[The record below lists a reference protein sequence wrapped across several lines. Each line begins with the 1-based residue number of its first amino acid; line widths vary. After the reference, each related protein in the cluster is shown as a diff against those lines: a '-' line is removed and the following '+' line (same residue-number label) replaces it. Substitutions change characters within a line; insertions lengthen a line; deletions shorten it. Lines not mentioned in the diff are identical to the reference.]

1 MEIAILFA
9 LIVLNGLF
17 AMSEISLVTARKA
30 RMQKLVDEGDGAA
43 AAAVK
48 LGEDPTRFL
57 STIQIGITSIGVLN
71 GIVGEAALAAPL
83 ATWLATL
90 GVPQPYANYGATGLV
105 VVTITYFSIV
115 VGELVPKR
123 IGQSHPETLARLVAR
138 PINWLAIAT
147 KPFVLLLSMSTRG
160 LLKLLGVREDSG
172 SPVTEEE
179 IHAMLVEGT
188 TAGVIESHEH
198 TMVRNVFRL
207 DDRQIGSLMVPRG
220 DMVVLDVD
228 RPFEENLARI
238 ETSDHARFP
247 VVQGGLDYILGVI
260 NARQWLSHALRG
272 DDRALAGQP
281 LQQPLY
287 VPETLTGMELLDNFR
302 SSDVHMA
309 FVIDEYG
316 QVQGIVTLQDLIE
329 AITGEFHPRDPQ
341 TSWAVQREDG
351 SWLLDG
357 HIPVPELK
365 DRLHLASVPDEE
377 RGRYHTL
384 SGMLMLLSGRLPKVA
399 DAVNWEGWHL
409 EIVDMDG
416 KTIDKVLASRLADTE
431 AVEDGADPARP

>member
-9 LIVLNGLF
+9 LILLNGLF
-17 AMSEISLVTARKA
+17 AMSEIALVTARKA
-30 RMQKLVDEGDGAA
+30 RLQKLVDEGDSSA

-83 ATWLATL
+83 ALWLASL
-90 GVPQPYANYGATGLV
+90 GVPPTYSTYGATGLV
-105 VVTITYFSIV
+105 VLVITYFSIV

-138 PINWLAIAT
+138 PINWLAIGT

-160 LLKLLGVREDSG
+160 LLRLLGVKESSG
-172 SPVTEEE
+172 GAVTEAE
-179 IHAMLVEGT
+179 IHAMLAEGT
-188 TAGVIESHEH
+188 TAGVIEMHEH
-198 TMVRNVFRL
+198 NMVRNVFRL

-220 DMVVLDVD
+220 DVVVLDVGLS
-228 RPFEENLARI
+228 FEDNLARV
-238 ETSDHARFP
+238 EQSDHARFP
-247 VVQGGLDYILGVI
+247 VVRDGLDDVLGVV
-260 NARQWLSHALRG
+260 NARQWLSQALRG
-272 DDRALAGQP
+272 EKRDLTHQQ
-281 LQQPLY
+281 LQTPLY

-302 SSDVHMA
+302 TSDVHMA

-316 QVQGIVTLQDLIE
+316 EVQGIVTLQDLIE
-329 AITGEFHPRDPQ
+329 AITGEFRPRDPK
-341 TSWAVQREDG
+341 TSWAVQRDDG

-365 DRLHLASVPDEE
+365 DRLNLDAVPEE
-377 RGRYHTL
+377 DRGRYHTL
-384 SGMLMLLSGRLPKVA
+384 SGMLMLLTGRLPKEA
-399 DAVNWEGWHL
+399 DTVTWEGWHL

-416 KTIDKVLASRLADTE
+416 KTIDKVLASRTDAKSPRDSEE
-431 AVEDGADPARP
+431 AAS